1 MRKNILTQSYLRL
14 SPNTR
19 AAPNPAM
26 TPANGSGVD
35 ACGVGFTGE
44 AVGTACVGCAS
55 VGAGVAVGSAV
66 AGSQMD
72 AP

>member
-1 MRKNILTQSYLRL
+1 MRKNILIQTYLRL

-26 TPANGSGVD
+26 IPANGTGVD
-35 ACGVGFTGE
+35 ACDVGFTGE

-55 VGAGVAVGSAV
+55 VGAAVGSAV